1 MSLAALQVLLVMYS
15 LLAIL
20 HVGFVCIA
28 RPSHRSGHTNA
39 TKWTAAAIISR
50 VQAER
55 ATCDNGSAP
64 SPSSKLTHAPV
75 GGEGSR

>member
-28 RPSHRSGHTNA
+28 RPSHRNGHMNA

-55 ATCDNGSAP
+55 ATYDDGPTP
-64 SPSSKLTHAPV
+64 SPSSKLAHARV
-75 GGEGSR
+75 DGEGSR

>member
-1 MSLAALQVLLVMYS
+1 MSLAAPQVLLVMYS

-28 RPSHRSGHTNA
+28 RLSHRNEHMNA

-55 ATCDNGSAP
+55 ATCDDGYTP
-64 SPSSKLTHAPV
+64 PPSSKLTHASV